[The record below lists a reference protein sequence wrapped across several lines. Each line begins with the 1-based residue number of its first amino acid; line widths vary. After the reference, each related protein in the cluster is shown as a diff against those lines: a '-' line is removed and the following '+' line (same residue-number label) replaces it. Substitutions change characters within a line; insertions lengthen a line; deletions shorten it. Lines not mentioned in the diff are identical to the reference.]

1 MTPLMECKHLSIAY
15 GENEAVR
22 DLSFSL
28 RPGEICG
35 IVGASGSGKS
45 TLLRAVLGL
54 PAGNARITGG
64 RILFRG
70 AERPAFWGSE
80 VACVFQSP
88 GAVFNPIRT
97 YGRQFREMMESRGKT
112 FSPET
117 AAALLPQLGLPA
129 DPALF
134 HQCPCQMSGGM
145 NQRMAVAAMLLLSPD
160 LLLCDEVTS
169 ALDVVNQEQVVR
181 LLHRLREMTGCGMLF
196 VTHNLGVAA
205 SLADRILVLERGR
218 IVEQGTRDQVMK
230 HPATEVTHTML
241 HAVPSF
247 AGLIFSDSRL
257 DPSVFLRA
265 EHVKKDYR
273 IDRKQTVTALRDVSL
288 ELHRGEMLGVV
299 GESGCGKSTLLRLL
313 AGLERPDSGTIS
325 SVRCSMIFQ
334 DAGTSFDPRLSMRR
348 SLLEPVRKSVRRD
361 AEMHLKTLLPALG
374 LSEKLLD
381 RTPGQLSG
389 GQCQRMAV
397 LRAVLTEPDVLL
409 CDEATSALDVLAQQE
424 VADLLVRLK
433 DQFPIVFVSHDPAL
447 VCRICDRILVM
458 RDGLGLECGT
468 PEQLLHSPQNPY
480 TKELFTPRLEVPV
493 HEHHQRR
500 DEVLLEQSSGG
511 VEDCPHP

>member
-1 MTPLMECKHLSIAY
+1 M
-15 GENEAVR
+15 
-22 DLSFSL
+22 
-28 RPGEICG
+28 
-35 IVGASGSGKS
+35 
-45 TLLRAVLGL
+45 
-54 PAGNARITGG
+54 
-64 RILFRG
+64 
-70 AERPAFWGSE
+70 
-80 VACVFQSP
+80 
-88 GAVFNPIRT
+88 
-97 YGRQFREMMESRGKT
+97 
-112 FSPET
+112 
-117 AAALLPQLGLPA
+117 
-129 DPALF
+129 
-134 HQCPCQMSGGM
+134 
-145 NQRMAVAAMLLLSPD
+145 
-160 LLLCDEVTS
+160 
-169 ALDVVNQEQVVR
+169 
-181 LLHRLREMTGCGMLF
+181 
-196 VTHNLGVAA
+196 
-205 SLADRILVLERGR
+205 
-218 IVEQGTRDQVMK
+218 
-230 HPATEVTHTML
+230 
-241 HAVPSF
+241 
-247 AGLIFSDSRL
+247 
-257 DPSVFLRA
+257 
-265 EHVKKDYR
+265 
-273 IDRKQTVTALRDVSL
+273 TALRDVSL

-325 SVRCSMIFQ
+325 PIRCSMIFQ

-361 AEMHLKTLLPALG
+361 AEMHLKTLLPTLG
-374 LSEKLLD
+374 LSEELLD

-468 PEQLLHSPQNPY
+468 PEQLLHNPQNPY